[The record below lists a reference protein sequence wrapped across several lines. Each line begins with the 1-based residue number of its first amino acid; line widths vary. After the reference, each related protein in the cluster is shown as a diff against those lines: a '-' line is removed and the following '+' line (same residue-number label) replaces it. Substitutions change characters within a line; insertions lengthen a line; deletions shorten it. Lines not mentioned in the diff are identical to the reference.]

1 MVGNSF
7 NDLPLR
13 RKTAMPK
20 TLLRPLLTLLAACG
34 LAGSAFADTYPSK
47 TVTLVVGYTPGG
59 SVDLVAR
66 SVAEELGKR
75 LGQPVVVE
83 NAGGAA
89 GTIGAAKV
97 VRAAPDGYT
106 LLLGSGSEIS
116 IAKLT
121 SSSVKYDGQ
130 KDLAPIALVGTQA
143 MVLVGA
149 NNVAARNTD
158 ELIAYARANPDKL
171 SFASSGVGT
180 PLHLTGELIKQ
191 QAKIQMEHVPYKG
204 AGPML
209 TDLLGGQIPLAVM
222 VLSSAQPHIKSGKIK
237 AFGVSEAKRA
247 AILPDVPTLS
257 ESQALEGVDMGVWF
271 GLFAPA
277 KTPDAITQRLEKE
290 LVEVLKVPAVRGKL
304 ADSGV
309 ALAPLGAKDF
319 AAFIGKET
327 AKYQKIVQ
335 TANIR
340 TE

>member
-1 MVGNSF
+1 
-7 NDLPLR
+7 
-13 RKTAMPK
+13 MPK

>member
-1 MVGNSF
+1 MHRY
-7 NDLPLR
+7 LPRTLVPLFVACSLAG
-13 RKTAMPK
+13 TAM
-20 TLLRPLLTLLAACG
+20 
-34 LAGSAFADTYPSK
+34 ADTYPSK
-47 TVTLVVGYTPGG
+47 PITLLVGYTPGG

-66 SVAEELGKR
+66 TVSEELGKR
-75 LGQPVVVE
+75 LGQPVIVE
-83 NAGGAA
+83 NAGGAG
-89 GTIGAAKV
+89 GTIGAAKA
-97 VRAAPDGYT
+97 VRAAPDGHT

-130 KDLAPIALVGTQA
+130 KDLQPIMLIGTQA

-149 NNVAARNTD
+149 NNVAAKNTD
-158 ELIAYARANPDKL
+158 ELLAYAHANPDKL

-191 QAKIQMEHVPYKG
+191 QAKIRMEHVPYKG

-222 VLSSAQPHIKSGKIK
+222 VLSSAAPHIKTGKIK
-237 AFGVSEAKRA
+237 AFGITEARRA
-247 AILPDVPTLS
+247 ATLPDTPTLS
-257 ESQALEGVDMGVWF
+257 ESKALDGVDMGVWF

-277 KTPDAITQRLEKE
+277 KTPEAITTRLNKE
-290 LVEVLKVPAVRGKL
+290 LAEVLKIPAVSSKL
-304 ADSGV
+304 AESGV
-309 ALAPLGAKDF
+309 ALSALGPKDF
-319 AAFIGKET
+319 AGFIAKET

>member
-1 MVGNSF
+1 MHRYLTRTLV
-7 NDLPLR
+7 PLF
-13 RKTAMPK
+13 
-20 TLLRPLLTLLAACG
+20 AAGC
-34 LAGSAFADTYPSK
+34 LAGTAIADTYPSK
-47 TVTLVVGYTPGG
+47 PITIIVGYTPGG

-66 SVAEELGKR
+66 TISEELGKR

-89 GTIGAAKV
+89 GTIGAAKA
-97 VRAAPDGYT
+97 VRAAPDGHT

-121 SSSVKYDGQ
+121 SASVKYDGQ
-130 KDLAPIALVGTQA
+130 KDLQPITLIGTQA

-149 NNVAARNTD
+149 NNVAAKNTD
-158 ELIAYARANPDKL
+158 ELIAYAHANPDKL

-191 QAKIQMEHVPYKG
+191 QAKIRMEHVPYKG

-222 VLSSAQPHIKSGKIK
+222 VLSSALPHIKTGKIK
-237 AFGVSEAKRA
+237 VFGVTEARRA
-247 AILPDVPTLS
+247 ATLPDTPTLS
-257 ESQALEGVDMGVWF
+257 ESKALEGVDMGVWF

-277 KTPDAITQRLEKE
+277 KTPEAITARLNKE
-290 LVEVLKVPAVRGKL
+290 LVEVLKIPAVSSKL
-304 ADSGV
+304 SESGV
-309 ALAPLGAKDF
+309 ALSVLGPKDF
-319 AAFIGKET
+319 AGFIAKET

-335 TANIR
+335 TAGIR